1 MNFMDFDWLYYTK
14 EFFCE
19 DAGMTFI
26 TLICCI
32 VMTFWHFWGDHS
44 NDEKEDGIPFVPRT
58 ILGVHLIVFF
68 IYAQATDADWG
79 WLICQQISIMIVFA
93 FIVLGIWVLVDSI
106 SWRKI
111 GQQAEAE
118 EKERQERIKRE
129 QEEKERQERI
139 KREQEEKER
148 QERMKREREE
158 KERQV
163 REQKERLERIKR
175 EREEKKRLEREKEEK
190 ERQERIKRE
199 KEEKERQERMK
210 REQEEKEEREKKAR
224 RKRLKEERDRYAGL
238 PENTKDNDKRI
249 QNTDKSILQL
259 FLQNPFRILGL
270 SCKAAKAD
278 ALAVKDKI
286 EKLARLNI
294 TQSYKTEYDL
304 KNLSL
309 PSRELS
315 VLQSSMMEMDE
326 LKYRWFW
333 FESNTYCKIWEAEY
347 NLVEL
352 EEKADDSKAVSASDY
367 DLFLACYLRAL
378 LYGDMEELDTVMHY
392 MNEKLFSMSDS
403 TLAKFL
409 RKRLPAEVSC
419 SDKEIINSFKEAVLS
434 PIIRMFEA
442 GDEKRMSDFLDEDCM
457 ADEENLK
464 FFTESLYTSMAHW
477 VDGVF
482 EDLHKYVGEVGSK
495 NPTEEQRNQIVSRLA
510 KIEGQMPLVKGCI
523 DYASDYGAF
532 SDRMKKKTVN
542 TVWDATIILNS
553 GGSDKKALALKYDK
567 MIYPYCS
574 KDNKRILRNAYGYKK
589 LGVSENELEPDE
601 MNSLGVKYATG
612 DGVPVDEKTAVYW
625 YRKAAKAGDSHAQSN
640 LGDRYYY
647 GNRLLPWIMLRRK
660 NGIKD
665 LPIKGMHMECLD

>member
-1 MNFMDFDWLYYTK
+1 
-14 EFFCE
+14 
-19 DAGMTFI
+19 MTFLLCGVGAGVI
-26 TLICCI
+26 GMMMGIEGSG
-32 VMTFWHFWGDHS
+32 VMTFFFLAIILFGYIVNGAYS
-44 NDEKEDGIPFVPRT
+44 LEEQSEKK
-58 ILGVHLIVFF
+58 
-68 IYAQATDADWG
+68 
-79 WLICQQISIMIVFA
+79 QI
-93 FIVLGIWVLVDSI
+93 
-106 SWRKI
+106 
-111 GQQAEAE
+111 AEAAE
-118 EKERQERIKRE
+118 AARQERIKRE
-129 QEEKERQERI
+129 QEEKERQEREQKERQERI
-139 KREQEEKER
+139 KREREEKERQERMKREQEEKER
-148 QERMKREREE
+148 QERMKREQEE
-158 KERQV
+158 KERQE
-163 REQKERLERIKR
+163 REQ
-175 EREEKKRLEREKEEK
+175 K

-352 EEKADDSKAVSASDY
+352 EEKTDDSKAVSANDY

-403 TLAKFL
+403 VLAKFL
-409 RKRLPAEVSC
+409 RKRLPAEVSY
-419 SDKEIINSFKEAVLS
+419 SDKEIIDSFKEVVLS
-434 PIIRMFEA
+434 PISRIFEA
-442 GDEKRMSDFLDEDCM
+442 GDEKRMSDFLDENCM
-457 ADEENLK
+457 ADKEKLQ
-464 FFTESLYTSMAHW
+464 FFT
-477 VDGVF
+477 
-482 EDLHKYVGEVGSK
+482 
-495 NPTEEQRNQIVSRLA
+495 
-510 KIEGQMPLVKGCI
+510 
-523 DYASDYGAF
+523 
-532 SDRMKKKTVN
+532 
-542 TVWDATIILNS
+542 
-553 GGSDKKALALKYDK
+553 
-567 MIYPYCS
+567 
-574 KDNKRILRNAYGYKK
+574 
-589 LGVSENELEPDE
+589 
-601 MNSLGVKYATG
+601 
-612 DGVPVDEKTAVYW
+612 
-625 YRKAAKAGDSHAQSN
+625 
-640 LGDRYYY
+640 
-647 GNRLLPWIMLRRK
+647 
-660 NGIKD
+660 
-665 LPIKGMHMECLD
+665 

>member
-1 MNFMDFDWLYYTK
+1 MGWLLSLLIIYVIWAMCEYAK
-14 EFFCE
+14 EQAE
-19 DAGMTFI
+19 EQDKRARE
-26 TLICCI
+26 
-32 VMTFWHFWGDHS
+32 
-44 NDEKEDGIPFVPRT
+44 EKERLERIHRE
-58 ILGVHLIVFF
+58 
-68 IYAQATDADWG
+68 QKEKER
-79 WLICQQISIMIVFA
+79 QERMK
-93 FIVLGIWVLVDSI
+93 
-106 SWRKI
+106 REK
-111 GQQAEAE
+111 E
-118 EKERQERIKRE
+118 EKERQERM
-129 QEEKERQERI
+129 

-158 KERQV
+158 KERQ
-163 REQKERLERIKR
+163 ERIK
-175 EREEKKRLEREKEEK
+175 REKEEK

-210 REQEEKEEREKKAR
+210 REQKEKEEREEKAR
-224 RKRLKEERDRYAGL
+224 RKRLKEERDRCAAL

-270 SCKAAKAD
+270 SCKATKAD

-352 EEKADDSKAVSASDY
+352 EEKTDDSKAVSANDY

-403 TLAKFL
+403 ALAKFL

-419 SDKEIINSFKEAVLS
+419 GDKEIIDSFKEAVLS
-434 PIIRMFEA
+434 PISRMFEA

-482 EDLHKYVGEVGSK
+482 EDLHKYVGEVDSK

-647 GNRLLPWIMLRRK
+647 GNRFIAVDYAEAKKWYQRSADQGNAHGMFGLGAVYAKENDERCKKWF
-660 NGIKD
+660 IKAAAHGSEQALNVVRGFVND
-665 LPIKGMHMECLD
+665 GLISQYELNLYGEGRV

>member
-1 MNFMDFDWLYYTK
+1 
-14 EFFCE
+14 
-19 DAGMTFI
+19 MTFLLCGVGAGVI
-26 TLICCI
+26 GMMMGIEGSG
-32 VMTFWHFWGDHS
+32 VMTFFFLAIILFGYIVNGAYS
-44 NDEKEDGIPFVPRT
+44 LEEQSEKK
-58 ILGVHLIVFF
+58 
-68 IYAQATDADWG
+68 
-79 WLICQQISIMIVFA
+79 QI
-93 FIVLGIWVLVDSI
+93 
-106 SWRKI
+106 
-111 GQQAEAE
+111 AEAAE
-118 EKERQERIKRE
+118 AARQERIKRE
-129 QEEKERQERI
+129 QEEKERQER
-139 KREQEEKER
+139 EQ
-148 QERMKREREE
+148 
-158 KERQV
+158 
-163 REQKERLERIKR
+163 
-175 EREEKKRLEREKEEK
+175 K

-352 EEKADDSKAVSASDY
+352 EEKTDDSKAVSANDY

-403 TLAKFL
+403 VLAKFL
-409 RKRLPAEVSC
+409 RKRLPAEVSY
-419 SDKEIINSFKEAVLS
+419 SDKEIIDSFKEVVLS
-434 PIIRMFEA
+434 PISRIFEA
-442 GDEKRMSDFLDEDCM
+442 GDEKRMSDFLDENCM
-457 ADEENLK
+457 ADKEKLQ
-464 FFTESLYTSMAHW
+464 FFT
-477 VDGVF
+477 
-482 EDLHKYVGEVGSK
+482 
-495 NPTEEQRNQIVSRLA
+495 
-510 KIEGQMPLVKGCI
+510 
-523 DYASDYGAF
+523 
-532 SDRMKKKTVN
+532 
-542 TVWDATIILNS
+542 
-553 GGSDKKALALKYDK
+553 
-567 MIYPYCS
+567 
-574 KDNKRILRNAYGYKK
+574 
-589 LGVSENELEPDE
+589 
-601 MNSLGVKYATG
+601 
-612 DGVPVDEKTAVYW
+612 
-625 YRKAAKAGDSHAQSN
+625 
-640 LGDRYYY
+640 
-647 GNRLLPWIMLRRK
+647 
-660 NGIKD
+660 
-665 LPIKGMHMECLD
+665 